1 MAEDT
6 NDQQTQADPAS
17 AELRAELES
26 TKDRYLRLLAD
37 FENFR
42 RRTGEELAQAQERG
56 RLGVLQVL
64 IPLLDDLERAL
75 EYAQSDPESI
85 TTGVRQVR
93 DSFVRA
99 LAGLGVE
106 PVPGKG
112 SAFDPQ
118 IHEAIGVIV
127 ADEDEGHVAEVYQK
141 GYRMGPQ
148 LIRPAR
154 VAVSQK
160 KSEIE

>member
-1 MAEDT
+1 MSEDT
-6 NDQQTQADPAS
+6 NDLQAQAGPT
-17 AELRAELES
+17 AELQAELELS
-26 TKDRYLRLLAD
+26 KDRYLRLLAD

-42 RRTGEELAQAQERG
+42 RRMGEELAQSQERG
-56 RLGVLQVL
+56 RIGVLQTL

-75 EYAQSDPESI
+75 EFAQSDPESI
-85 TTGVRQVR
+85 TVGVRQVR

-118 IHEAIGVIV
+118 FHEAIGVMV
-127 ADEDEGHVAEVYQK
+127 ADEDEGHVAEVYQR
-141 GYRMGPQ
+141 GYRMGSQ

-160 KSEIE
+160 KAEAD

>member
-1 MAEDT
+1 MSEDT
-6 NDQQTQADPAS
+6 NDPQTQAGPT
-17 AELRAELES
+17 AELQAELELS
-26 TKDRYLRLLAD
+26 KDRYLRLLAD

-42 RRTGEELAQAQERG
+42 RRMGEELAQSQERG
-56 RLGVLQVL
+56 RIGVLQSL

-75 EYAQSDPESI
+75 EFAQSDPESI
-85 TTGVRQVR
+85 AAGVRQVR

-118 IHEAIGVIV
+118 CHEAIGVMA

-141 GYRMGPQ
+141 GYRLGNQ

-160 KSEIE
+160 KAEAD